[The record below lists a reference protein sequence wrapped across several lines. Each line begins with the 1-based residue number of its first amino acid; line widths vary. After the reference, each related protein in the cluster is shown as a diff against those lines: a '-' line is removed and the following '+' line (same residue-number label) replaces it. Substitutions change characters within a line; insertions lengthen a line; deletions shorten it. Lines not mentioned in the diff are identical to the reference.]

1 MQILPSRPLK
11 EIVPRK
17 GATDGYRGRDE
28 EGQGERRSRDWE
40 EEGEDSEVEGYGEGG
55 IETGRRKERT
65 GKRRR

>member
-28 EGQGERRSRDWE
+28 EGQGERRSRDRE
-40 EEGEDSEVEGYGEGG
+40 EEGEL
-55 IETGRRKERT
+55 RAFNRT
-65 GKRRR
+65 ASQEWR